1 MIPSVSLLPLL
12 LLLPQSINAAPH
24 DTDKLVRRVDDAS
37 TTPTPTAWVS
47 VVDDG
52 SVTTVT
58 PSVKTDSSG
67 NPTETVNPK
76 PSETGSSDSS
86 GQNGDVIAS
95 CDSSKYELEKT
106 GNVQPW
112 IPFCAPHNGTDWWVG
127 GNYYVTWN
135 PKHWARNS
143 SVKIILNYAN
153 AGGAGKVAKSWETA
167 NSFGLINIEPSK
179 DWLVNQTALSDGD
192 KKNVENQTMYF
203 TIADDSPSDTLA
215 NVVVG
220 PTIILT
226 SRPSP
231 APVDKSP
238 SNRPPVSTLGLAVGL
253 PLVFVFVVGTVI
265 FLHFCMKS
273 KRTVGPVSIG
283 GGRRHFSKRGYSG
296 RAVRRQ
302 RAAVAVRSGEYRD
315 ELEEEI
321 APAGGVPPKRGEWEL
336 TSVQGGR

>member
-1 MIPSVSLLPLL
+1 MIPSVSLLPILL
-12 LLLPQSINAAPH
+12 LLSQSINAAPH
-24 DTDKLVRRVDDAS
+24 DTDKLVRRSDDAS

-47 VVDDG
+47 VLDDG

-67 NPTETVNPK
+67 NPTETVDAK
-76 PSETGSSDSS
+76 PSETASS
-86 GQNGDVIAS
+86 GGGQSDNAFAR
-95 CDSSKYELEKT
+95 CDSSKYELGKT

-112 IPFCAPHNGTDWWVG
+112 VPFCAPHNGTEWWVD

-143 SVKIILNYAN
+143 TVKIILNYAN
-153 AGGAGKVAKSWETA
+153 PGGAGKVAKSWQTS

-179 DWLVNQTALSDGD
+179 DWLVNQTALGDGN
-192 KKNVENQTMYF
+192 KRTVENQTMYF
-203 TIADDSPSDTLA
+203 TIADDSPSGTQP
-215 NVVVG
+215 NVETG

-238 SNRPPVSTLGLAVGL
+238 SNRPPVSFLGLVVGL
-253 PLVFVFVVGTVI
+253 PLVFVFVIGTI
-265 FLHFCMKS
+265 LSLHFCMKS
-273 KRTVGPVSIG
+273 KRTVGPISIG

-302 RAAVAVRSGEYRD
+302 KAAVTVRSRDYRD
-315 ELEEEI
+315 EPEEEI
-321 APAGGVPPKRGEWEL
+321 APAGGIPPKRGEWEL
-336 TSVQGGR
+336 TSVKGGR